1 MDMTLPPLAAA
12 SVTEVD
18 RTLLRSLARALSADQ
33 ALWVSGYFAGVAEAR
48 GDFAGATGSTP
59 TAAVAVA
66 GPAGVA
72 NLPSTIK
79 ILYASETGNAAA
91 LSRDIA
97 SRAQQRGL
105 SATVEDLAR
114 YKTRE
119 LVNERTLL
127 FVSSTHGEGDA
138 PEPAQSF
145 FEFLAGRRAPRLEQL
160 RFAVLALGDST
171 YELYCHAGKTLD
183 QRLEELGGTR
193 LVARVDCDVDY
204 EEAASAWIETF
215 LSQLQAQT
223 PGGAV
228 SATGVAPASVAQ
240 LSVGPTSVVQAHT
253 DTLVAR
259 TLAQA
264 ANAYGKQRPFPAL
277 VSAHLRVTGRGSSK
291 DTRHIEFSLEGSGL
305 QYTPGDALGVVPQND
320 PALVAQLIER
330 GGWSGTEPVTTR
342 AGQQTLQQALQS
354 SVEIAALTP
363 HLIEQW
369 AAWSDTK
376 ALAQQSGSQR
386 SAFMG
391 ETQLLD
397 LFQQH
402 PLSGALAAQDF
413 VTALR
418 SLQPRLYSIASA
430 SALVGDEVHVCVAP
444 VRYDLNGHARTGVAS
459 GYLADR
465 LELDQSVPVYI
476 QSNEHFR
483 LPAEADTP
491 IIMIGAGTGVAPYR
505 AFMQQREALGV
516 SERSWLFFGERRFR
530 TDFLYQLEWQEWLRG
545 GQLTRADLAFSRDQH
560 DKIYVQHK
568 LQQQAAELYRWI
580 ADGAHL
586 YVCGDAEHMAA
597 DVHQALLS
605 VVEQQGGRSRDG
617 AQEFLLE
624 LQSAGR
630 YQKDVY

>member
-1 MDMTLPPLAAA
+1 MTLPPLAGAIL
-12 SVTEVD
+12 TEVD
-18 RTLLRSLARALSADQ
+18 RTLLRTLERTLSADQ

-48 GDFAGATGSTP
+48 GYFADAP
-59 TAAVAVA
+59 ERRAAVAVA
-66 GPAGVA
+66 SPAA
-72 NLPSTIK
+72 IDNPPSTIK

-91 LSRDIA
+91 LARDIA
-97 SRAQQRGL
+97 GRAQQRGL
-105 SATVEDLAR
+105 STAVEDLAR

-119 LVNERTLL
+119 LANEQTLL

-138 PEPAQSF
+138 PEPAQPF
-145 FEFLAGRRAPRLEQL
+145 FEFLAGRRAPRLDQL

-171 YELYCHAGKTLD
+171 YEQYCHAGKALD
-183 QRLEELGGTR
+183 RRLEELGGTR
-193 LVARVDCDVDY
+193 LTARVDCDVDY
-204 EEAASAWIETF
+204 EEAASGWIETL
-215 LSQLQAQT
+215 LSQLQSTT
-223 PGGAV
+223 PRNAA
-228 SATGVAPASVAQ
+228 SATSG
-240 LSVGPTSVVQAHT
+240 VQART
-253 DTLVAR
+253 EALVAS
-259 TLAQA
+259 TLARA
-264 ANAYGKQRPFPAL
+264 ANAYGKQRPFPAP

-320 PALVAQLIER
+320 PLLVAQLIER

-342 AGQQTLQQALQS
+342 AGQRTLQQALQS
-354 SVEIAALTP
+354 GLEIAALTP
-363 HLIEQW
+363 NLIGQW
-369 AAWSDTK
+369 AAWSGSK
-376 ALAQQSGSQR
+376 ALAQLSAPQR

-391 ETQLLD
+391 KTQLLD
-397 LFQQH
+397 MFRQY

-413 VTALR
+413 VGALR

-444 VRYDLNGHARTGVAS
+444 LRYDLHGQARTGVAS

-465 LELDQSVPVYI
+465 LKLDQSVPVYI
-476 QSNEHFR
+476 QSNDHFR
-483 LPAEADTP
+483 LPVDADTP

-505 AFMQQREALGV
+505 AFMQQREALGI
-516 SERSWLFFGERRFR
+516 SGRSWLFFGERRFR

-545 GQLTRADLAFSRDQH
+545 GQLTRADLAFSRDQR
-560 DKIYVQHK
+560 DKIYIQHR

-624 LQSAGR
+624 LQAAGR